1 MVDITDLLSPFSGE
15 LGYLGIFVVSFVGS
29 IIVFV
34 PVPYF
39 PVILAAALS
48 EKFDPNMIAL
58 VSALGT
64 VIAKTIIFFASYYGR
79 KMLSQKTQ
87 KRMLPLQRLVSRYGW
102 PGALVAAATPIP
114 DDIVYIP
121 LGLARYSPWKF
132 ALSTFAGKLLMNEV
146 IVWGTVILG
155 RPIAQDVASSTDNT
169 TLAIITVASIA
180 VMGVIIYYSLKIDWG
195 KLIGRWFPWAVTED
209 DDGGGE
215 GGKRSGRGAAKEE
228 EKNGSRPEKKKD

>member
-1 MVDITDLLSPFSGE
+1 MVDIASLFPFDGE
-15 LGYLGIFVVSFVGS
+15 LGYLGIFLVSFVGS

-48 EKFDPNMIAL
+48 EKFDPHMIAI

-87 KRMLPLQRLVSRYGW
+87 KRMLPLQRLVSKYGW
-102 PGALVAAATPIP
+102 PGAFVAAATPIP

-132 ALSTFAGKLLMNEV
+132 ALSTFAGKVVMNEA
-146 IVWGTVILG
+146 IVWSTVFLG
-155 RPIAQDVASSTDNT
+155 RPLVQDVVSNTDNT
-169 TLAIITVASIA
+169 TLVIITVASIA
-180 VMGVIIYYSLKIDWG
+180 VMGVIIYFSLKIDWG
-195 KLIGRWFPWAVTED
+195 KLIGRWFPWAVKED
-209 DDGGGE
+209 E
-215 GGKRSGRGAAKEE
+215 KEE
-228 EKNGSRPEKKKD
+228 TKGNPEKKEED